1 MLRHYIMGTFLFFL
15 FSFLYAYK
23 KRKNAH
29 KRNQIKKA
37 AFYAHKKHL
46 SWKKPLI
53 CLFTFLCFCLDASLC
68 FMCFRCFLCY
78 LCFLWVRNLFVKK
91 KNKGF
96 KTALLTSFT
105 IPPKFILLQAW
116 TFSIK
121 ILFNHHINY
130 YNLLYYNLFN
140 HNLFQLSQSSLSES
154 FFNLFTACDTIF
166 MKLGQCINSI
176 I

>member
-1 MLRHYIMGTFLFFL
+1 MGTFLFFL

-46 SWKKPLI
+46 SWKKATYLLI
-53 CLFTFLCFCLDASLC
+53 YVFVLLFGCVFVLYVLS
-68 FMCFRCFLCY
+68 
-78 LCFLWVRNLFVKK
+78 VLFVLFVLFVSAKSFRKK

-121 ILFNHHINY
+121 TLFNHHINY